1 MKHLVKQF
9 AGREHTPVIQ
19 FVKYGIA
26 GAVSTLVHIA
36 LFYLLACKLL
46 PAISHGDRIASLLNL
61 AVDPVPDGIRARNA
75 MIDNTVAFLFSN
87 LTAYLINIGWVF
99 KSGRHHPFLE
109 VLFFYLVSGISIVIG
124 SALMGFLIHTF
135 GTTTTAAFFA
145 NVVVALLINFVM
157 RKHFV
162 FDG

>member
-1 MKHLVKQF
+1 MKHIVRQF
-9 AGREHTPVIQ
+9 AGREHTPFIQ
-19 FVKYGIA
+19 FVKYGIS
-26 GAVSTLVHIA
+26 GAAATLVHIA
-36 LFYLLACKLL
+36 LFYLLACKLM
-46 PAISHGDRIASLLNL
+46 PAISPGDRIASLLNL
-61 AVDPVPDGIRARNA
+61 CVEHVPDGIRARNA
-75 MIDNTVAFLFSN
+75 MVDNTVAFLFSN
-87 LTAYLINIGWVF
+87 LTAYLINIWWVF

-109 VLFFYLVSGISIVIG
+109 VLFFYLVSGVSIIIG

-135 GTTTTAAFFA
+135 GMTTTSAFFA

>member
-1 MKHLVKQF
+1 MRHIIRQF
-9 AGREHTPVIQ
+9 KGQDHTPAIQ

-26 GAVSTLVHIA
+26 GVASTIVHISC
-36 LFYLLACKLL
+36 FYLLACKIL
-46 PAISHGDRIASLLNL
+46 PAISPNDHIATLLKLSVDR
-61 AVDPVPDGIRARNA
+61 VPDSLRARNA

-87 LTAYLINIGWVF
+87 LTAYLLNIWWVF

-109 VLFFYLVSGISIVIG
+109 ILFFYLVSGISIVIG
-124 SALMGFLIHTF
+124 SALMGALIHTF
-135 GTTTTAAFFA
+135 GVTTTAAFFA
-145 NVVVALLINFVM
+145 NVLVALMINFLL